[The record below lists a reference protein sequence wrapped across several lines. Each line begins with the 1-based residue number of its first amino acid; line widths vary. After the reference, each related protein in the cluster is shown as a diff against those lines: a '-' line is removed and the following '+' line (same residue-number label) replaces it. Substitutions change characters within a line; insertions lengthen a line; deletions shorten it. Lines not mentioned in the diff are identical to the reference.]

1 MTTFYKEHYLL
12 IPIFLNIV
20 MLILTYS
27 SLVIGLLRL
36 KKPEKIS
43 KKRKL
48 SFLAIA
54 AIMSVSFTYSLL
66 PSICL
71 KLQYLSEPKNLYHFD
86 KSDIYIRGNPNE
98 FQIAE
103 IAIAFQNMNSNVSNA
118 IKIISFREEEHFNSI
133 EHEAAHVGCGKGV
146 FCAPAT
152 GFTDH
157 SVIEHETAHL
167 YSFSLGK
174 NFIQA
179 WELIA
184 GEIYGKY
191 TKKDSQ
197 HFIIWAEGDEYG
209 PRHGCMNA
217 YGSTNVD
224 EDIAIFYEDICDLLS
239 SKNERDFI
247 LLKNANSQD
256 KRYEQKI
263 ALLYQYGFIS
273 NQEYRKIKK
282 YLHQ

>member
-1 MTTFYKEHYLL
+1 
-12 IPIFLNIV
+12 

-36 KKPEKIS
+36 KKPEKVS

-86 KSDIYIRGNPNE
+86 KSDILIRGNPNE

-103 IAIAFQNMNSNVSNA
+103 IAIAFQNMNPNVSSSL
-118 IKIISFREEEHFNSI
+118 KVISFREEELFNGI

-146 FCAPAT
+146 FCAPARS
-152 GFTDH
+152 FTDH

-167 YSFSLGK
+167 YAFSLGK
-174 NFIQA
+174 NFIQE

-184 GEIYGKY
+184 GEVYGKY
-191 TKKDSQ
+191 TKKDLQ
-197 HFIIWAEGDEYG
+197 HFIIWTEGYEDG
-209 PRHGCMNA
+209 PRYGCMNA

-224 EDIAIFYEDICDLLS
+224 EDIATFYEDICDLLA

-263 ALLYQYGFIS
+263 ALLYQYRFIS
-273 NQEYRKIKK
+273 YQEHQKILKHIK
-282 YLHQ
+282 Q